1 MREMTATKMVK
12 FSFLVARRFCS
23 AVEIATAS
31 RLWSESGSIGFGSAS
46 APVTLLRLVAVATN
60 GVLTARATLR
70 AYRFHPR
77 GGSSWS
83 SRRRGDVSAAAA
95 AEGA

>member
-23 AVEIATAS
+23 AVEVAATS
-31 RLWSESGSIGFGSAS
+31 RLSSSIGFGSAS

-60 GVLTARATLR
+60 GVLTARATLW
-70 AYRFHPR
+70 AYRFQVPR

-83 SRRRGDVSAAAA
+83 SRRSGDVSAAAA

>member
-23 AVEIATAS
+23 AVEMAAS